1 MKKRLV
7 ITDLTRMQQ
16 GHVCI
21 CGYDKEHVC
30 VRPILLHGIPETSL
44 VRDGKPIIFP
54 FALVEFDFLSP
65 RPEAPHTE
73 DYFYISNSP
82 VFIQRVANP
91 QKVLDWSLFET
102 VEDIFEQPVLTDF
115 GFSVLDGQGPRSV
128 GTIRP
133 AKIEIITSSWAFKMP
148 ANWSN
153 LVPAEKRAWSLEL
166 VAGRHASASRTRRSR
181 SFFGS
186 RSRRSALEPASRSAA
201 SPGVI
206 GSEVVFGES
215 RHLVT
220 NGNGSTAEAA
230 ERRRHARMH
239 VRGQALIRIARK
251 TVSANLVNV
260 SEGGMHCVVHDAE
273 SVLESGGRLESPLV
287 LEDAGAESQVSLDV
301 VANVSWHKAAG
312 PGTRLGVVFTELADE
327 QAEQLQRFLG
337 NGGN

>member
-1 MKKRLV
+1 MRGGSEVAEVQYLV
-7 ITDLTRMQQ
+7 LPDNGDPYLLAR
-16 GHVCI
+16 
-21 CGYDKEHVC
+21 
-30 VRPILLHGIPETSL
+30 VRWPDVAQAISEG
-44 VRDGKPIIFP
+44 
-54 FALVEFDFLSP
+54 
-65 RPEAPHTE
+65 RPEWQGDPGLFDLPYDPGSATVTRAQAASIAARWGANLPLETE
-73 DYFYISNSP
+73 DPAIS
-82 VFIQRVANP
+82 
-91 QKVLDWSLFET
+91 L
-102 VEDIFEQPVLTDF
+102 
-115 GFSVLDGQGPRSV
+115 
-128 GTIRP
+128 IRR
-133 AKIEIITSSWAFKMP
+133 MP

-312 PGTRLGVVFTELADE
+312 PGTRLGLFSPSWPTSKQNNCNDFSVTAGTEQVLRHAP
-327 QAEQLQRFLG
+327 AFY
-337 NGGN
+337 

>member
-21 CGYDKEHVC
+21 CGYDKEHAC

-44 VRDGKPIIFP
+44 VKDGQPIIFP

-91 QKVLDWSLFET
+91 QRVLDWSVFET

-133 AKIEIITSSWAFKMP
+133 KAIENIIY
-148 ANWSN
+148 
-153 LVPAEKRAWSLEL
+153 E
-166 VAGRHASASRTRRSR
+166 
-181 SFFGS
+181 
-186 RSRRSALEPASRSAA
+186 
-201 SPGVI
+201 
-206 GSEVVFGES
+206 
-215 RHLVT
+215 
-220 NGNGSTAEAA
+220 NG
-230 ERRRHARMH
+230 
-239 VRGQALIRIARK
+239 
-251 TVSANLVNV
+251 
-260 SEGGMHCVVHDAE
+260 
-273 SVLESGGRLESPLV
+273 
-287 LEDAGAESQVSLDV
+287 LEDAWDYRLEFTDSTGMHYRLKITDLTWHYYCNSLRGQ
-301 VANVSWHKAAG
+301 VANAEACAA
-312 PGTRLGVVFTELADE
+312 
-327 QAEQLQRFLG
+327 
-337 NGGN
+337 

>member
-1 MKKRLV
+1 
-7 ITDLTRMQQ
+7 
-16 GHVCI
+16 
-21 CGYDKEHVC
+21 
-30 VRPILLHGIPETSL
+30 
-44 VRDGKPIIFP
+44 
-54 FALVEFDFLSP
+54 
-65 RPEAPHTE
+65 
-73 DYFYISNSP
+73 
-82 VFIQRVANP
+82 
-91 QKVLDWSLFET
+91 
-102 VEDIFEQPVLTDF
+102 
-115 GFSVLDGQGPRSV
+115 
-128 GTIRP
+128 
-133 AKIEIITSSWAFKMP
+133 
-148 ANWSN
+148 
-153 LVPAEKRAWSLEL
+153 
-166 VAGRHASASRTRRSR
+166 
-181 SFFGS
+181 
-186 RSRRSALEPASRSAA
+186 
-201 SPGVI
+201 VI

-312 PGTRLGVVFTELADE
+312 PGTQLGVVFTELADE